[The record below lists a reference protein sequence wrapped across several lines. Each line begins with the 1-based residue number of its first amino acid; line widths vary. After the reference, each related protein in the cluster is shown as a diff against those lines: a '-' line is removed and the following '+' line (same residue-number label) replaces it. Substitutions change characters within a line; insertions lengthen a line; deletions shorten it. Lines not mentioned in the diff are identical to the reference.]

1 MFVEFA
7 SDAINTLKFHQEVE
21 IAGFPY
27 YLKGLVRCNNKRFTC
42 AINSQLGWVYVVDL
56 CDNMIYLPTSND
68 VYLHYPSG
76 WVFAVYTHIDNKVDR
91 VFRNLPF

>member
-1 MFVEFA
+1 MSDNDTTVCFTPAQVVFVEFA

-27 YLKGLVRCNNKRFTC
+27 YLKGLVRCNNKHFTF
-42 AINSQLGWVYVVDL
+42 AINSQLGRVYVDDL

-68 VYLHYPSG
+68 VYLHYPG
-76 WVFAVYTHIDNKVDR
+76 G
-91 VFRNLPF
+91 